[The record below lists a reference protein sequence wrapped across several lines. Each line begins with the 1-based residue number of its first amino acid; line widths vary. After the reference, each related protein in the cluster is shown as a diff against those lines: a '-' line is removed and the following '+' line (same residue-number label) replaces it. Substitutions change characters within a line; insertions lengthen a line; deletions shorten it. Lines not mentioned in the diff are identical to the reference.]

1 MNNEHYLIH
10 KDDYISHIDDK
21 VKLYS
26 FVKQLCHHVTKMK
39 MTPANEHIC
48 KMAKHFYIEAD
59 KMFDGWGIPGSY
71 LVFGD
76 ESDLAELMENELIT
90 PEEAGYIPCEDEC
103 CCDCCGC
110 EDCPYADDED
120 DEDIE
125 DEADND
131 EDINEDDFIEMI
143 AAMSSTIHKIFGDK
157 VSVHIIVED

>member
-59 KMFDGWGIPGSY
+59 KMFDSWGIPGSY

-76 ESDLAELMENELIT
+76 ESDLAELMENELIA
-90 PEEAGYIPCEDEC
+90 PEDAGYIPCEDEC
-103 CCDCCGC
+103 CNDCCGC

-120 DEDIE
+120 DVD
-125 DEADND
+125 DSDND
-131 EDINEDDFIEMI
+131 DECIDDFAE
-143 AAMSSTIHKIFGDK
+143 AMAELSAHIHSIFGDN
-157 VSVHIIVED
+157 VSVHIIVE

>member
-26 FVKQLCHHVTKMK
+26 FVKQLCHHITKMK

-59 KMFDGWGIPGSY
+59 KMFDSWGIPGSY

-76 ESDLAELMENELIT
+76 ESDLAELMENELIA
-90 PEEAGYIPCEDEC
+90 PEDAGYIPCEDEC

-110 EDCPYADDED
+110 EDCPCSDDED
-120 DEDIE
+120 DEDEYDEFEIE
-125 DEADND
+125 GWAETVKAIND
-131 EDINEDDFIEMI
+131 
-143 AAMSSTIHKIFGDK
+143 AIHNFFDGEN
-157 VSVHIIVED
+157 VTVHIIIE